1 MSLLTKLFNYVLL
14 TVSKYNID
22 ESHGLSHSMDV
33 LTCANKI
40 YNLEVAN
47 KPFIKNHEKIIYV
60 SSILHDMCD
69 KKYMD
74 QNQGINDINNFIT
87 SLKDEDD
94 IQIITDSEK
103 FIINEIISKMSYSY
117 VKKNGFPDMGEYQT
131 AYNIVREADLLC
143 AYDFDRCMIY
153 QMYNKQ
159 YSFDDAYKDAV
170 KLFNI
175 RMFKHYDDGLLLTEY
190 AKNNYKMMEQSS
202 KIQISRWNKLITKKL

>member
-1 MSLLTKLFNYVLL
+1 MTLLTKLFNFVLL
-14 TVSKYNID
+14 CVSKYNID
-22 ESHGLSHSMDV
+22 ESHGLSHAMNI

-40 YNLEVAN
+40 YTQEVE
-47 KPFIKNHEKIIYV
+47 KQPYIKEHEKIIYV

-74 QNQGINDINNFIT
+74 QDQGMKDINNFIGT
-87 SLKDEDD
+87 LKNDNDK
-94 IQIITDSEK
+94 QFVTDKEK
-103 FIINEIISKMSYSY
+103 EIISKIITTMSYSY

-153 QMYNKQ
+153 QMYNKNF
-159 YSFDDAYKDAV
+159 SLDDAYRDAIT
-170 KLFNI
+170 LFEV

-190 AKNNYKMMEQSS
+190 AKNNYKMMEHTS
-202 KIQISRWNKLITKKL
+202 KLQIGQWKKLLTKKL